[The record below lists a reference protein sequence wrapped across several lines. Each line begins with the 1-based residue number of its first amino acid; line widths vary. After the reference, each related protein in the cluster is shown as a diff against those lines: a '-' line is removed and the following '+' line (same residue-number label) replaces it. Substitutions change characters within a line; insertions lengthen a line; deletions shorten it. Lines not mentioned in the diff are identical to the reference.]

1 MCVDRSVARSAR
13 EILVLAVRDVLV
25 RARVAILLGEA
36 EINDVN
42 HVLALAQADQEAAT
56 GRRVRSESEFR
67 GAGDGGARA
76 GAIWFVTC
84 RV

>member
-1 MCVDRSVARSAR
+1 M
-13 EILVLAVRDVLV
+13 LV
-25 RARVAILLGEA
+25 RARVAILLCEA

-76 GAIWFVTC
+76 GARSGSLLVGFDVAMDEAL
-84 RV
+84 RVHVL